1 MPQVKGNG
9 TLASNV
15 LLAISGTT
23 VAERLFAWDNMSVVE
38 DLTVGSLAGTGVRP
52 VCVDTDHKLV
62 ICTPACGNSF
72 IETGA
77 GEQCDDGNTNNGDGC
92 SSTCQNE
99 GGPICGNNI
108 VEGAEECDDGNTD
121 NGDGCSSVC
130 MNEIYSGCNG
140 ATSAA
145 LDTCLYSVLPT
156 SGIFGVCYVST
167 QAERTPEAANSSVAL
182 GINVRA
188 TVTGETD
195 NNLGPCQRTGIAE
208 FAPGALTATIDYIS
222 DSNDDNVWCTCEAG
236 GNGSCSNFCST
247 FNGGPTLNVVPF

>member
-99 GGPICGNNI
+99 SAPVCGNNI
-108 VEGAEECDDGNTD
+108 IEGTEQCDDGNTD
-121 NGDGCSSVC
+121 NGDGCSSAC
-130 MNEIYSGCNG
+130 QNESPIGWLDLANGHFSGFPVYGNWRDIN
-140 ATSAA
+140 TSQV
-145 LDTCLYSVLPT
+145 Y
-156 SGIFGVCYVST
+156 YV
-167 QAERTPEAANSSVAL
+167 E
-182 GINVRA
+182 
-188 TVTGETD
+188 TVG
-195 NNLGPCQRTGIAE
+195 N
-208 FAPGALTATIDYIS
+208 PGAGYLQ
-222 DSNDDNVWCTCEAG
+222 
-236 GNGSCSNFCST
+236 
-247 FNGGPTLNVVPF
+247 VPFGDYEWLGGDVTTENGCPVPSDPPDIWPAIGTIQTISPTNPSFSASVGCH